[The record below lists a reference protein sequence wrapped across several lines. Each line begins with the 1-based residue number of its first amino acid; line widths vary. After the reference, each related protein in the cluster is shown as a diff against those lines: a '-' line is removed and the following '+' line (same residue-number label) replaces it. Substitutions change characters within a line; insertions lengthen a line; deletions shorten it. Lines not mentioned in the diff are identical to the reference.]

1 MSTKIDR
8 KSAMR
13 STLLIEKKSIADRF
27 ATADAMLAN
36 RPSELQNARSP
47 ALAEPFSAESDA
59 SIGRSVVR
67 AALDQVHENPLNAR
81 HIYNPEVIKELAASI
96 AMRGQLVPAT
106 AVIHPTLRGHYL
118 LVDGHYRRKA
128 AAVAGLQEIDLVL
141 RAHEGDIEMYRL
153 SWLLNEER
161 NAQSPLDNAFAW
173 RKLLDKKVVRNE
185 GQIAEMLGVSL
196 PTVNKTLSLLRLPPA
211 VLERMRD
218 HPAKFGVFTGYELT
232 LASKKLPEADLLAL
246 VERIVLQDLSSR
258 AVAAF
263 RAKLDSGE
271 LPRQKEIS
279 RQYKIHRKGE
289 QIGWLKEWDSGKVA
303 LEVLVTDPK
312 ERAAL
317 LTTLRAKFGLVK

>member
-1 MSTKIDR
+1 MSAKIDR

-13 STLLIEKKSIADRF
+13 STLSIEKKSIADRF
-27 ATADAMLAN
+27 TTADAMLKN
-36 RPSELQNARSP
+36 RPPELAGARST
-47 ALAEPFSAESDA
+47 ASSTSFSAESDIA
-59 SIGRSVVR
+59 AGRSVVR
-67 AALDQVHENPLNAR
+67 VALEQVHENPLNAR
-81 HIYNPEVIKELAASI
+81 HVYSPEIIKELAASI
-96 AMRGQLVPAT
+96 ATRGQLVPAT
-106 AVIHPTLRGHYL
+106 AVVHPTLRGHYL
-118 LVDGHYRRKA
+118 LVDGHYRKKA

-185 GQIAEMLGVSL
+185 GQIAELLGVSL
-196 PTVNKTLSLLRLPPA
+196 PTVNKTLSLLRLPTA

-232 LASKKLPEADLLAL
+232 LASKKMPDADLLAL

-263 RAKLDSGE
+263 RAKLESGA
-271 LPRQKEIS
+271 LPLRKEIS

-303 LEVLVTDPK
+303 LEVMVADPK

-317 LTTLRAKFGLVK
+317 LATLRAKFGLVK